1 MSWSG
6 NIRKAA
12 VQGKQLRD
20 NDAWV
25 PPQQA
30 RGAYLGVVGP
40 RWFGGQR
47 LAAVYGLDL
56 PSAVFGLAE
65 AGRAPVRF
73 ASGFLLAA
81 GLVLA
86 GGFVELGLMVTETW
100 LFDFSLALASGA
112 ALSSRLLWAV
122 LLRLPAFGG
131 ASRAASASA
140 AAAMAAPVRVGPV

>member
-1 MSWSG
+1 MVW
-6 NIRKAA
+6 RPAPLMA
-12 VQGKQLRD
+12 
-20 NDAWV
+20 
-25 PPQQA
+25 
-30 RGAYLGVVGP
+30 
-40 RWFGGQR
+40 F
-47 LAAVYGLDL
+47 YGLDL

-100 LFDFSLALASGA
+100 FFDFSLALASGA
-112 ALSSRLLWAV
+112 ALSSRLPWAV

-131 ASRAASASA
+131 ASLAASASA